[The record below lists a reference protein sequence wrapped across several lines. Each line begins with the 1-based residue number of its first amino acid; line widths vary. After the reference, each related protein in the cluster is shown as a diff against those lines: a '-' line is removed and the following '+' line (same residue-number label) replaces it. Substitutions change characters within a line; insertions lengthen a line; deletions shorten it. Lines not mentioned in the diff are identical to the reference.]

1 MLRISLSMLAND
13 TRKYVGIVLGLAFT
27 SFMMAL
33 QPAVFIGLLDGVT
46 SQIDQTL
53 NVDIWVMAEDVKS
66 VEGPKPMQGQL
77 LFRIKGIEGVSAA
90 SPYYKGSTRIRLPS
104 GELTNATLIG
114 IDDNTLLGAPRALQA
129 GSMDDFHRNGTVF
142 VDWASAKPN
151 GKLASQFTGA
161 GQALQIGDSLPV
173 ENTRAE
179 IAGFHLGASG
189 ADPVPTLYVNFS
201 SVRRYVSDDRILSF
215 ILVQVRAGADVAKIK
230 ADIKRFTGLDALTG
244 AEFKRRS
251 YNYVLWETGA
261 YVSFGIVTFI
271 AFAVGAS
278 IAAQSFASFSRDNL
292 RYFGLLNALGASK
305 FQLRAMIL
313 SQALIAAVLGFGIG
327 LGAMTGLGTWLK
339 GMDVGFTFSLPPML
353 ITFSASSVLLVCLA
367 SAFLSIRRVL
377 KLEPSVVFKS

>member
-1 MLRISLSMLAND
+1 MLRIALSMLIND

-46 SQIDQTL
+46 SQIDQTP
-53 NVDIWVMAEDVKS
+53 NVDFWVMTEDVKS

-90 SPYYKGSTRIRLPS
+90 SPYYKGSTRIRLPN
-104 GELTNATLIG
+104 GELTNAILIG
-114 IDDNTLLGAPRALQA
+114 IDDTTLLGAPRALQS

-151 GKLASQFTGA
+151 GKLALQFIGA
-161 GQALQIGDSLPV
+161 GQALHIGDSLPV
-173 ENTRAE
+173 ESTRAE

-215 ILVQVRAGADVAKIK
+215 MLVQVREGSDVAKIK
-230 ADIKRFTGLDALTG
+230 TDIKRFTGLDALTG
-244 AEFKRRS
+244 VEFKERS
-251 YNYVLWETGA
+251 YNYVLWETGT

-367 SAFLSIRRVL
+367 SALLSIRRVL